1 MNKQEYLNALRER
14 LSNYSPA
21 FIDEITEAFEEH
33 FTEGESQGLSE
44 AEVIDT
50 LGSVD
55 EVVENIR
62 MMNNEQRESYNR
74 RTEINIDLGSLSEN
88 LSGTIRE
95 AARAVNDGL
104 SSFRESSQNAILKN
118 MSLLDGSY
126 AVIDVETRHSVD
138 VRLVPGERLAYQFIP
153 TRHLLLGNKAELY
166 TGEDGDTAL
175 FKVLDGN
182 GRLDISVP
190 SEIQVVH
197 VSGVGG
203 DIYMQNLTL
212 EEMNAETRSG
222 DIKIYSADC
231 RHIHL
236 SAVSGDIKVENSG
249 CADMNLSAVSGDI
262 DVKRSTGSADCGTVS
277 GDIDIRNL
285 DGNSVSAH
293 TVSGDIEAH
302 STARLVNAR
311 TTSGDVDL
319 DLLSPFDTVE
329 ASSLS
334 GDITC
339 RPYHDDYQGTLQTS
353 SGSIKVKAKVPLYQE
368 SRRTVHVG
376 QGSGRLDLTSK
387 SGDIEL
393 K

>member
-1 MNKQEYLNALRER
+1 MNKQEYLSALRER

-33 FTEGESQGLSE
+33 FIEGESEGLSE
-44 AEVIDT
+44 EEVIDT

-62 MMNNEQRESYNR
+62 MMNNEQRESCGR

-88 LSGTIRE
+88 LSDTIRE
-95 AARAVNDGL
+95 AARVVNDGI
-104 SSFRESSQNAILKN
+104 SSFRESSQNAITRN
-118 MSLLDGSY
+118 MSVLDGSY
-126 AVIDVETRHSVD
+126 TVIDVETRHSVD
-138 VRLVPGERLAYQFIP
+138 VRLVPGDRLSYQFMP

-182 GRLDISVP
+182 GRLDIAVP
-190 SEIQVVH
+190 AEIQVVH
-197 VSGVGG
+197 VSSAGG

-231 RHIHL
+231 RHIYL
-236 SAVSGDIKVENSG
+236 SAVSGDLRVENSG
-249 CADMNLSAVSGDI
+249 CEDMNLSAVSGDI
-262 DVKRSTGSADCGTVS
+262 DVKRCSGSAECGTVS
-277 GDIDIRNL
+277 GDIEIKQL
-285 DGNSVSAH
+285 DGNTANAH
-293 TVSGDIEAH
+293 TVSGDVEIH
-302 STARLVNAR
+302 STARFVNAK
-311 TTSGDVDL
+311 TTSGDIDL
-319 DLLSPFDTVE
+319 DLLSAFDTAE

-353 SGSIKVKAKVPLYQE
+353 SGSVKVKAKVPVYQE

-376 QGSGRLDLTSK
+376 QGSGRLELTSK